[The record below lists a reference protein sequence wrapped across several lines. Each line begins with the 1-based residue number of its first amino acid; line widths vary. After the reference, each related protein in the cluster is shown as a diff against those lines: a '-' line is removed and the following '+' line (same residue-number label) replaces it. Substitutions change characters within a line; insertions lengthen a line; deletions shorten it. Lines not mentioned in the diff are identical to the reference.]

1 MGLVTHPR
9 LKGVPPQAACHQGQ
23 EDFCRWI
30 RLQTQGFGFLHSQKV
45 PLAPEITTRFS
56 RRPFYSWWVPFLLLA
71 LLWIGTVPLLAE
83 DTNAPARPAEEVSEV
98 QGVKIWKRGTP
109 TNGYTTIANE
119 SLMNITWPEAQ
130 NRIAMGVKARKGNAA
145 IVTSMVPFQRMDI
158 TQNTGINRL
167 DGMNVRYTIILLK
180 P

>member
-1 MGLVTHPR
+1 M
-9 LKGVPPQAACHQGQ
+9 
-23 EDFCRWI
+23 
-30 RLQTQGFGFLHSQKV
+30 
-45 PLAPEITTRFS
+45 
-56 RRPFYSWWVPFLLLA
+56 LA
-71 LLWIGTVPLLAE
+71 LLWAGTVPLLAA

-109 TNGYTTIANE
+109 TNGYTTVANE

-145 IVTSMVPFQRMDI
+145 IVTSLVPSQRLDI

>member
-1 MGLVTHPR
+1 MP
-9 LKGVPPQAACHQGQ
+9 
-23 EDFCRWI
+23 
-30 RLQTQGFGFLHSQKV
+30 FLALFLFLLAGIQ
-45 PLAPEITTRFS
+45 PLA
-56 RRPFYSWWVPFLLLA
+56 
-71 LLWIGTVPLLAE
+71 AE
-83 DTNAPARPAEEVSEV
+83 ETNDPARSTQEVSEV
-98 QGVKIWKRGTP
+98 QGVKIWKRGAP
-109 TNGYTTIANE
+109 SNGYTTIANE

-145 IVTSMVPFQRMDI
+145 IVTSMVPFQRLDI

>member
-1 MGLVTHPR
+1 MVL
-9 LKGVPPQAACHQGQ
+9 
-23 EDFCRWI
+23 
-30 RLQTQGFGFLHSQKV
+30 
-45 PLAPEITTRFS
+45 
-56 RRPFYSWWVPFLLLA
+56 FLLFA
-71 LLWIGTVPLLAE
+71 GITPL
-83 DTNAPARPAEEVSEV
+83 RAEETNPPGRPTEEVTQV

-145 IVTSMVPFQRMDI
+145 IVTSMVPFQRLDI

-167 DGMNVRYTIILLK
+167 DGMNVRYAIILLK